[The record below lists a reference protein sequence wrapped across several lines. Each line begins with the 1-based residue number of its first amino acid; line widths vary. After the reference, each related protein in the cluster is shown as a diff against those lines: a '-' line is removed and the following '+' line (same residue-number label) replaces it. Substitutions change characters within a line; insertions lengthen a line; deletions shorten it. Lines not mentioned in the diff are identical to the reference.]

1 MLPPR
6 LWVVAYLRRAVT
18 GGMPS
23 PGTLCCARVPGYGR
37 VPSLRDDGQCAWSV
51 AHLRSAWL
59 WGRPASPCAIRWAR
73 RANGVMWSD
82 APLAR
87 VSRLRCRRWC
97 GMAGASEM
105 RYYGIGGGKVIP
117 YMCDVNVHYCI
128 VGQVIFCLMILPNI
142 KLLLT
147 LHSI

>member
-1 MLPPR
+1 MKCASATPVGSGVPPAR
-6 LWVVAYLRRAVT
+6 SGWWHAKSRHALLRSRTGLRQSVVA
-18 GGMPS
+18 P
-23 PGTLCCARVPGYGR
+23 
-37 VPSLRDDGQCAWSV
+37 Q
-51 AHLRSAWL
+51 
-59 WGRPASPCAIRWAR
+59 RWP
-73 RANGVMWSD
+73 V
-82 APLAR
+82 
-87 VSRLRCRRWC
+87 
-97 GMAGASEM
+97 

>member
-6 LWVVAYLRRAVT
+6 LWVVAYLRHAVA

-37 VPSLRDDGQCAWSV
+37 VSSLRDYGRCAWSV

-59 WGRPASPCAIRWAR
+59 WSRPASPCALRWAR
-73 RANGVMWSD
+73 RANGVMGSD

-87 VSRLRCRRWC
+87 VSRLRMSSMVWMACRWREPAVC
-97 GMAGASEM
+97 G
-105 RYYGIGGGKVIP
+105 
-117 YMCDVNVHYCI
+117 
-128 VGQVIFCLMILPNI
+128 VGDGVDDGWRVADALFSVTPFV
-142 KLLLT
+142 
-147 LHSI
+147 

>member
-6 LWVVAYLRRAVT
+6 LWVVAYLRHAVT

-37 VPSLRDDGQCAWSV
+37 VSSLRDDGQCAWSV

-73 RANGVMWSD
+73 RANGVMGEWR
-82 APLAR
+82 A
-87 VSRLRCRRWC
+87 
-97 GMAGASEM
+97 AGASQPSAVSAM
-105 RYYGIGGGKVIP
+105 VWDGWRFGDALLRYRRRKGDSLYVR
-117 YMCDVNVHYCI
+117 CQCA
-128 VGQVIFCLMILPNI
+128 L
-142 KLLLT
+142 
-147 LHSI
+147 LHSWPSNFLLDDFA